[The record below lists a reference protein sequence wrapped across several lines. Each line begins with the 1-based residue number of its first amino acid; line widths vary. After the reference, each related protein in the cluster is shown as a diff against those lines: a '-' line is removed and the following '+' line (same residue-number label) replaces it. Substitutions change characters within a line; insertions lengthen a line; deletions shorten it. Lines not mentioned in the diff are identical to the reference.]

1 MIDFISFLSTQE
13 KVIGGSV
20 MLLLALIFFVL
31 RDHEKRIKSLE
42 NKTMELSKKHDD
54 DIYDLR
60 EKLEDKFDKLE
71 DKIDQKLDKIYDYVN
86 KINATVS
93 EIKGNM
99 GK

>member
-13 KVIGGSV
+13 KVIGGSA

-31 RDHEKRIKSLE
+31 RDHEKRIKANE
-42 NKTMELSKKHDD
+42 DKIRELSKKHDKE
-54 DIYDLR
+54 ISDLK

-86 KINATVS
+86 RINSTVS